1 MLLLHMGLNNRIR
14 GFIKSNNFILKQ
26 NTYLEIITLS
36 ITFSAELARVPLPFI
51 HIWLDMLPTMLLQVT
66 LLSESFPTPLASEG
80 FDSLMHADVIEQ
92 VPRLLDDPSTAN
104 VPSLVLDYFFLLM
117 SVVISECFISI
128 FSQEFNV
135 EFVFLLFDAIR
146 GFMDLAMS
154 ILRHYTVRSI

>member
-1 MLLLHMGLNNRIR
+1 M
-14 GFIKSNNFILKQ
+14 
-26 NTYLEIITLS
+26 
-36 ITFSAELARVPLPFI
+36 
-51 HIWLDMLPTMLLQVT
+51 
-66 LLSESFPTPLASEG
+66 SESFPTPLASEG